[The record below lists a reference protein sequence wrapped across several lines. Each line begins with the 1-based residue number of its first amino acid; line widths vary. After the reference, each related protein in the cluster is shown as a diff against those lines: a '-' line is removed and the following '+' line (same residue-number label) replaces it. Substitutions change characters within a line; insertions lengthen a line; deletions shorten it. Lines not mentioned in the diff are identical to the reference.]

1 MDPEPEPELN
11 TVAILFIII
20 VILIAM
26 SAFFSATETAFSSVN
41 TAKLKVKAADGS
53 KRAKLALHLA
63 DEKYDQ
69 LLYTV
74 LIGNNIVNLTMAT
87 LSTLMFA
94 QLITSS
100 ESLSATVSTI
110 VSTIAVLIFG
120 ETTPKTIAKERP
132 EAVSMAF
139 CHIIYFLMIVFKPL
153 TLAFSGLKRLI
164 RKTFKLK
171 DVDDGLTEEELLTI
185 VEEANEDGTLDKN
198 ETELISSAIEFNDAE
213 VGDILVP
220 RVDVVAVSQ
229 EMSME
234 EIKSVFILNAY
245 SRMPVYNKSIDQI
258 VGMLHEKD
266 FFKAYVSGE
275 TSINGI
281 VKPIAIAS
289 EHMKISTLLSQM
301 KAKKIHMAVVLDE
314 YGGTLGIATME
325 DVLEELVGDIWD
337 EHDEVVD
344 YFTKKDDNH
353 YIVDGRADLDD
364 FFELFSIE
372 DREDKFDAQT
382 VSGWV
387 IENLGIIPRPGLS
400 FDYENIHVTVTRSN
414 NRKVHEVE
422 VEIKEKTDEK
432 ED

>member
-1 MDPEPEPELN
+1 MDSDPDPEPN
-11 TVAILFIII
+11 TVLILFIII
-20 VILIAM
+20 ILLIAM
-26 SAFFSATETAFSSVN
+26 SGFFSATETAFSSVN

-53 KRAKLALHLA
+53 KRAKLALYLA
-63 DEKYDQ
+63 DEKYDE

-87 LSTLMFA
+87 LATLMFA
-94 QLITSS
+94 QIIKSN
-100 ESLSATVSTI
+100 ESLAATVSTI
-110 VSTIAVLIFG
+110 VTTVAVLIFG

-132 EAVSMAF
+132 ESASMAF
-139 CHIIYFLMIVFKPL
+139 CHIIYGLMIVFKPL
-153 TLAFSGLKRLI
+153 TLAFSGLKWCL
-164 RKTFKLK
+164 RKVFKLK
-171 DVDDGLTEEELLTI
+171 NADEGLTEEELLTI
-185 VEEANEDGTLDKN
+185 VEEANEDGSLDKN

-220 RVDVVAVSQ
+220 RVDVIAVSQ

-234 EIKSVFILNAY
+234 DIKSVFILNAY

-266 FFKAYVSGE
+266 FFKAYVCGE
-275 TSINGI
+275 KSIKGLI
-281 VKPIAIAS
+281 KPIAIAS

-301 KAKKIHMAVVLDE
+301 KVKKIHMAVVMDE

-325 DVLEELVGDIWD
+325 DILEELVGDIWD

-344 YFTKKDDNH
+344 YFNKKDETH
-353 YIVDGRADLDD
+353 YQVDGRADLDD

-372 DREDKFDAQT
+372 DREDEFDAQT

-400 FDYENIHVTVTRSN
+400 FEYENLRITVTRSN
-414 NRKVHEVE
+414 NRKVHEVD
-422 VEIKEKTDEK
+422 VEILKKSDEK

>member
-1 MDPEPEPELN
+1 MSPDPEPEPN

-87 LSTLMFA
+87 LATLMFA
-94 QLITSS
+94 QLIKS

-110 VSTIAVLIFG
+110 VTTVAVLIFG

-132 EAVSMAF
+132 EAISMAF
-139 CHIIYFLMIVFKPL
+139 CHVIYFLMFVLKPL
-153 TLAFSGLKRLI
+153 TLAFSGLKWLI
-164 RKTFKLK
+164 RKIFKLK

-245 SRMPVYNKSIDQI
+245 SRMPVYNKNIDQI

-275 TSINGI
+275 TSIKNI
-281 VKPIAIAS
+281 VKPIALAS

-344 YFTKKDDNH
+344 YFTKKDDTH

-372 DREDKFDAQT
+372 DRDDKFDAQT

-422 VEIKEKTDEK
+422 VEIKEKPEEK